1 MTRDVQLSSG
11 TTQRLTKRHTNSIQ
25 GQTYDSVIEETV
37 KASQQDFIEAGISLD
52 YLESLRTV
60 LPPHPIPQSLP
71 SDCQIWQSKLTA
83 SKAATFPWARP
94 TSPIPAAQVQREPS
108 PQQSSET
115 PQQHYH
121 NPAMAAL
128 RAMQQVQH
136 QAASLPETSNGASL
150 VVNQLAQ
157 MAQEQNERFKHEQEM
172 RKLREEEEKRLKDV
186 KREEDD
192 LFGDGDLGNYN
203 SSYGGSKRDISQVD
217 SPEENMRPAPT
228 FMVQSPYLSSLA
240 VLTARLAR

>member
-1 MTRDVQLSSG
+1 M
-11 TTQRLTKRHTNSIQ
+11 
-25 GQTYDSVIEETV
+25 
-37 KASQQDFIEAGISLD
+37 
-52 YLESLRTV
+52 
-60 LPPHPIPQSLP
+60 
-71 SDCQIWQSKLTA
+71 
-83 SKAATFPWARP
+83 
-94 TSPIPAAQVQREPS
+94 QREPS
-108 PQQSSET
+108 PPQLAET

-157 MAQEQNERFKHEQEM
+157 IAQEQNERFKHEQEM
-172 RKLREEEEKRLKDV
+172 RKLREEEEKRLREV

-192 LFGDGDLGNYN
+192 LFGDGDLENYN

-228 FMVQSPYLSSLA
+228 FMVQFPYPASLA
-240 VLTARLAR
+240 VLTPSLAP